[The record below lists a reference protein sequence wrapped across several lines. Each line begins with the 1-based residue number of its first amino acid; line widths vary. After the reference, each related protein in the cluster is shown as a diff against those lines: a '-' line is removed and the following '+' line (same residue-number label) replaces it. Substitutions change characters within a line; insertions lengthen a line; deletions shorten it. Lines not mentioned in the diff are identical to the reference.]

1 MSGQRETAY
10 YPVFLDLSGRLCCVI
25 GGGRVAERK
34 IEGLLEAGARVRLV
48 SPEISERIR
57 ALADSGLVDWL
68 AREYR
73 PGDLEGAFLVIGA
86 TPDRT
91 VNARVYGEAESRG
104 VLVNIVDDP
113 EYCSFILAGLLRRGD
128 FQIAVST
135 GGASP
140 FLARRV
146 RELLERLFPEHY
158 AQVVATLADI
168 RERVKGELDGEEGR
182 RRFWEA
188 FVDLDYFTGLAGKD
202 VRAELMERADRCLSL
217 LED

>member
-1 MSGQRETAY
+1 MTDQRKSAY

-34 IEGLLEAGARVRLV
+34 VEGLLEAGARVRVV
-48 SPEISERIR
+48 SPEV
-57 ALADSGLVDWL
+57 SGKIGVLVDGGFVDWC

-73 PGDLEGAFLVIGA
+73 QGDLEGAFLVIGA
-86 TPDRT
+86 TPDRA

-104 VLVNIVDDP
+104 ALVNIVDDP
-113 EYCSFILAGLLRRGD
+113 EYCTFILAGLLRRGD

-158 AQVVATLADI
+158 TQVVATLADI
-168 RERVKGELDGEEGR
+168 RERVKGELDGEERR
-182 RRFWEA
+182 RRFWET
-188 FVDLDYFTGLAGKD
+188 FVDLDYFAGLAGRD
-202 VRAELMERADRCLSL
+202 VRAELMERAERCLSL